1 MASSAHGTSA
11 GSPALTERQQR
22 ILGTIARS
30 IRANG
35 YAPTMR
41 EIGEAVGLQSPSSVS
56 HQLSELERKGYI
68 RKDPKRPRTLWLV
81 DMDDEGD
88 PLPSEYDAPG
98 SPAVNVPL
106 VGTIAAGIPITA
118 EEQVEDVFALPAQ
131 LVGDGELF
139 LLKVQG
145 LSLIHI

>member
-1 MASSAHGTSA
+1 MAPTAHGSSAGA
-11 GSPALTERQQR
+11 PALTERQQR
-22 ILGTIARS
+22 ILETIARS

-81 DMDDEGD
+81 EADE
-88 PLPSEYDAPG
+88 E
-98 SPAVNVPL
+98 
-106 VGTIAAGIPITA
+106 
-118 EEQVEDVFALPAQ
+118 
-131 LVGDGELF
+131 
-139 LLKVQG
+139 
-145 LSLIHI
+145 LSLIHISEPTRLRQLSRMPSSA